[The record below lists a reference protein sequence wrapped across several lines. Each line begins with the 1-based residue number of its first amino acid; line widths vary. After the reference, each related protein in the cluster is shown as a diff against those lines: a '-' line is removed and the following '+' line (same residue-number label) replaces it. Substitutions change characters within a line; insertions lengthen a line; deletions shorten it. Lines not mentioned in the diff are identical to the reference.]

1 MARLGAGSE
10 APLLTIEQAGR
21 RAAGLVA
28 PVTQRLTLALAEA
41 ADRVLAEDVVAPRPL
56 PRFAN
61 AAVDGYALRHADLAL
76 DRPTA
81 LPLLGRVAAGQAAS
95 SLAAPGAIRIFT
107 GAPVPEGADT
117 LVMQEDVV
125 ADAARIVVPLG
136 QRCGAHIRPAGEDV
150 AAGARVLGAGHR
162 LRPQDIGLL
171 AALGLSH
178 IAVLRRPR
186 VALFSTGDELQEPG
200 EALLPAAIHDANR
213 ALLRAL
219 LLRAGAEPVD
229 LGILR
234 DDRASLS
241 ARLAQAA
248 AHCDL
253 VLTSGGVSVGEED
266 HVRPAVAELGAL
278 DLWRIAI
285 KPGKPVAVG
294 RIGTTPFL
302 GLPGNPVAVFVTF
315 AFLARPLI
323 ARLAGAEAL
332 PPLNFPVTLGFGY
345 RKQPGRREFLRVSLE
360 PAPQGGWIA
369 RRHPGIGAGS
379 LVSLAQSD
387 GLLEL
392 AEALVEVPEGSLQPF
407 WPYAGLV

>member
-1 MARLGAGSE
+1 MARLTGAGE
-10 APLLTIEQAGR
+10 PLLTIEQAGA
-21 RAAGLVA
+21 RAARLVS
-28 PVTQRLTLALAEA
+28 PVAESRLIGLAEA
-41 ADRVLAEDVVAPRPL
+41 DGRVLARPLDAPVPL

-61 AAVDGYALRHADLAL
+61 AAVDGYALRHADLSDDAVT
-76 DRPTA
+76 D
-81 LPLLGRVAAGQAAS
+81 LPVLGRVAAGQP
-95 SLAAPGAIRIFT
+95 AAPLRQAGAIRIFT

-117 LVMQEDVV
+117 LVMQEEVRREAERV
-125 ADAARIVVPLG
+125 LIPPG
-136 QRCGAHIRPAGEDV
+136 QRLGAHIRPAGEDV
-150 AAGARVLGAGHR
+150 AIGARVLEAGHR

-171 AALGLSH
+171 AALGLSGVE
-178 IAVLRRPR
+178 VLRRPR
-186 VALFSTGDELQEPG
+186 VALFSTGDELAEPG
-200 EALLPAAIHDANR
+200 GTLGPAAIHDANR
-213 ALLRAL
+213 AMLRAL

-248 AHCDL
+248 GDCDL

-266 HVRPAVAELGAL
+266 HVKAVVAALGAL

-294 RIGTTPFL
+294 RIGPTPFL

-315 AFLARPLI
+315 AFLARPLL
-323 ARLAGAEAL
+323 ARLAGAEFHSPQRL
-332 PPLNFPVTLGFGY
+332 PVRLGFGY

-360 PAPQGGWIA
+360 PAADGDLIA
-369 RRHPGIGAGS
+369 RRHPGFGAGS

-387 GLLEL
+387 GLVE
-392 AEALVEVPEGSLQPF
+392 LVEQLGEVEEGSFQPF
-407 WPYAGLV
+407 LPYAGLS